1 MSSGRPV
8 VVVGVDGS
16 KESVEALCWSVGYA
30 RRTGGT
36 VRAVTAWQHQIYGY
50 SSYAGVAMVFP
61 DTRDLAAEA
70 RESLRRL
77 VTDVVGDSQCPP
89 IQQLVLEG
97 HPAGVLVEQSKSAD
111 LLAVGAR
118 GHGAF
123 TDLLIGSVS
132 NHCVHHAACPVL
144 IVRRQAES
152 SPPVPASDPA
162 ASVETTTTN

>member
-1 MSSGRPV
+1 V

-16 KESVEALCWSVGYA
+16 EESVEALCWAVGYA
-30 RRTGGT
+30 ERTGGS
-36 VRAVTAWQHQIYGY
+36 VRAVMAWRRQIHGY
-50 SSYAGVAMVFP
+50 SSYAGVAMVYP
-61 DTRDLAAEA
+61 EPLDPEKEA
-70 RESLRRL
+70 RECLRGL
-77 VTDVVGDSQCPP
+77 VTDVVGESGCPP
-89 IQQLVLEG
+89 VQQLVLEG

-144 IVRRQAES
+144 VFRR
-152 SPPVPASDPA
+152 
-162 ASVETTTTN
+162 

>member
-1 MSSGRPV
+1 MSSERPV

-16 KESVEALCWSVGYA
+16 KESVEAMCWAVGYA

-36 VRAVTAWQHQIYGY
+36 VRALIAWQRQVPGY

-61 DTRDLAAEA
+61 ENLDLEKEA
-70 RESLRRL
+70 RQCLRDL
-77 VTDVVGDSQCPP
+77 VTDVVGESECPP

-97 HPAGVLVEQSKSAD
+97 HPAALLVEESKSAD

-144 IVRRQAES
+144 VVRRNAKS
-152 SPPVPASDPA
+152 SPAVPSSEHGASKP
-162 ASVETTTTN
+162 

>member
-1 MSSGRPV
+1 MGSEHPV

-16 KESVEALCWSVGYA
+16 KESVQAFCWAVGYA

-36 VRAVTAWQHQIYGY
+36 VRAVMAWQQQIYGY

-61 DTRDLAAEA
+61 ESRDLAGEA

-77 VTDVVGDSQCPP
+77 VSDVVGETDDPP

-97 HPAGVLVEQSKSAD
+97 HPASILVEQSKSAD

-132 NHCVHHAACPVL
+132 NHCVHHSACPVL
-144 IVRRQAES
+144 VVRRQTELS
-152 SPPVPASDPA
+152 STMTASEDAAPVGVAKS
-162 ASVETTTTN
+162 

>member
-1 MSSGRPV
+1 MSSERPL

-16 KESVEALCWSVGYA
+16 KESVEALCWGVGYA

-36 VRAVTAWQHQIYGY
+36 VRAVMTWQQQMHGY
-50 SSYAGVAMVFP
+50 PSYAGVAMVFP
-61 DTRDLAAEA
+61 DTRDLAEEA
-70 RESLRRL
+70 RESLGRL
-77 VTDVVGDSQCPP
+77 VKDVVGEAENPS

-123 TDLLIGSVS
+123 TDLLLGSVS

-144 IVRRQAES
+144 VVRRRAEL
-152 SPPVPASDPA
+152 SPPVPASDHA
-162 ASVETTTTN
+162 ASIATEN

>member
-1 MSSGRPV
+1 MSPERPV

-16 KESVEALCWSVGYA
+16 KESVEALCWAVGYA

-36 VRAVTAWQHQIYGY
+36 VRAVMAWQRQVHGY

-61 DTRDLAAEA
+61 ETLNLEEEA
-70 RESLRRL
+70 RETLRRL
-77 VTDVVGDSQCPP
+77 VTDVVGESKCPP
-89 IQQLVLEG
+89 IQHLVLEG
-97 HPAGVLVEQSKSAD
+97 HPAALLVEQSKSAD

-144 IVRRQAES
+144 VVRRRAEL
-152 SPPVPASDPA
+152 SPPVPTSEHGASIESA
-162 ASVETTTTN
+162 RL

>member
-1 MSSGRPV
+1 MSSERPV

-16 KESVEALCWSVGYA
+16 SESIEALCWAVGYA

-36 VRAVTAWQHQIYGY
+36 VRAVIAWQHQIHPY

-61 DTRDLAAEA
+61 ETLDFEEEA
-70 RESLRRL
+70 RESLRGL
-77 VTDVVGDSQCPP
+77 VTDVVGKSECPP

-97 HPAGVLVEQSKSAD
+97 HPAALLVEESKSAD

-144 IVRRQAES
+144 VVRRHEEL
-152 SPPVPASDPA
+152 SPPVPTSDHDASL
-162 ASVETTTTN
+162 ETLSL

>member
-1 MSSGRPV
+1 MSSERPV

-16 KESVEALCWSVGYA
+16 EESAEALCWAVGYA
-30 RRTGGT
+30 RRTGGR
-36 VRAVTAWQHQIYGY
+36 VRAVMAWQQAVYGY

-61 DTRDLAAEA
+61 DMRDPAKEA
-70 RESLRRL
+70 CEALGRL
-77 VTDVVGDSQCPP
+77 VKDTVGESRHPL

-97 HPAGVLVEQSKSAD
+97 HPAAVLVEQSKSAD

-144 IVRRQAES
+144 VVRHHEELSPAVSAPGQAMALES
-152 SPPVPASDPA
+152 ARL
-162 ASVETTTTN
+162 

>member
-1 MSSGRPV
+1 MSSERPV

-16 KESVEALCWSVGYA
+16 EESAEALCWAVGYA
-30 RRTGGT
+30 RRTGGR
-36 VRAVTAWQHQIYGY
+36 VRAVMAWRQPVYGY

-61 DTRDLAAEA
+61 DTQDPAEVA
-70 RESLRRL
+70 RESLGRL
-77 VTDVVGDSQCPP
+77 VTDVVGDSEWPP
-89 IQQLVLEG
+89 IQQVVLEG

-144 IVRRQAES
+144 VVRRHQEL
-152 SPPVPASDPA
+152 SPTVPAPDHA
-162 ASVETTTTN
+162 ASVETARV